1 MKVQISI
8 IEVGMIVLGAF
19 FCGMV
24 LGQPGS
30 FFHKKER
37 KAKQEKKKLLVKG
50 WSIGSPAAGEVEK
63 IIKNGKIELR
73 ILPEVGEVYAPGGG
87 KIIKIFPGGS
97 ALVLLLDCGAELKI
111 EIGEGTE
118 ALEGMYFR
126 TRVLKNEYVNKGKL
140 ILEYDVEK
148 LKAAGYDPRIR
159 MQILNSWQ
167 EEGGEYVLTKE
178 ENGFEEAADSEKNQE
193 IGEMP
198 GRRKKVK
205 VGEEIYET
213 EESTQEC
220 TSEL

>member
-1 MKVQISI
+1 MTVQISM

-19 FCGMV
+19 FGGVV

-30 FFHKKER
+30 FFHKKE
-37 KAKQEKKKLLVKG
+37 AKQEKKIRLVKG
-50 WSIGSPAAGEVEK
+50 WSIGSPASGELEQ

-73 ILPEVGEVYAPGGG
+73 ILPQVGDVYAPGGG

-97 ALVLLLDCGAELKI
+97 ALVLLLDCGIELKI

-148 LKAAGYDPRIR
+148 LKAAGYDPGIRI
-159 MQILNSWQ
+159 QILNPLQ
-167 EEGGEYVLTKE
+167 EEGVEYVLCLLYTSD
-178 ENGFEEAADSEKNQE
+178 AAD
-193 IGEMP
+193 
-198 GRRKKVK
+198 
-205 VGEEIYET
+205 
-213 EESTQEC
+213 
-220 TSEL
+220 EL

>member
-8 IEVGMIVLGAF
+8 IEIGMIVLGAF
-19 FCGMV
+19 FGGVV

-30 FFHKKER
+30 FFHKKE
-37 KAKQEKKKLLVKG
+37 KEAKQEKKKRLVKG
-50 WSIGSPAAGEVEK
+50 WSIGSPASGELEQ
-63 IIKNGKIELR
+63 IIKNGEIELR
-73 ILPEVGEVYAPGGG
+73 ILPEVGDVYAPGGG

-97 ALVLLLDCGAELKI
+97 ALVLLLDCGTELKI

-148 LKAAGYDPRIR
+148 LKAAGYDPGIR
-159 MQILNSWQ
+159 MQILNPLQ

-178 ENGFEEAADSEKNQE
+178 ENGFGEAADSEKNQE
-193 IGEMP
+193 IGERS
-198 GRRKKVK
+198 GRRRKVK
-205 VGEEIYET
+205 VGEEIYT
-213 EESTQEC
+213 R
-220 TSEL
+220 EL